1 MCRRYLLRRPRPMAP
16 SRRRRGLGKKQM
28 PHVAHVAHH
37 SAGRLRIRVPAAK
50 GNAAALEQIR
60 ASLAGLNGV
69 KEVTVNESIGS
80 VTILYDPRQHTNFA
94 QHLASEETPQQAVT
108 VCPEP
113 RLSDLEDLGEMI
125 EHEAQFL
132 SEHSQG
138 AKVIFGWI
146 NGLDRGIKR
155 ATNNAIDFKVIAPLV
170 LAFGA
175 FVELGVSAST
185 PVWLTLGLFSFN
197 HLVDLHSH
205 PASGAPPP
213 PASPSAAPARP
224 QKKRFP

>member
-1 MCRRYLLRRPRPMAP
+1 
-16 SRRRRGLGKKQM
+16 M

-69 KEVTVNESIGS
+69 KEVTVNQAIGS
-80 VTILYDPRQHTNFA
+80 VTILYDPRKHADFA

-125 EHEAQFL
+125 EREAEFL
-132 SEHSQG
+132 SEHSAG
-138 AKVIFGWI
+138 AKAIFSWI
-146 NGLDRGIKR
+146 NGLDQIVKR
-155 ATNNAIDFKVIAPLV
+155 ATNNAIDFKVIAPLA
-170 LAFGA
+170 LAVGA
-175 FVELGVSAST
+175 FIELGVSAST

-197 HLVDLHSH
+197 HLIDLHSH
-205 PASGAPPP
+205 PAPGDP
-213 PASPSAAPARP
+213 PATPAKRRGKSSP
-224 QKKRFP
+224 